1 MSHLL
6 KHAIGIVYPGDHLY
20 WFFFHIGVEGVAFSE
35 PWTPACRTGS
45 GLAGAVHRQPITE
58 PVSTGKP
65 YSLHSSWGLS
75 QIFSAFFHSLQYKSI
90 YLNID
95 WNL

>member
-20 WFFFHIGVEGVAFSE
+20 WFFFQIGVEGVAFSE

-65 YSLHSSWGLS
+65 YSLHSSGDCHKFSLLS
-75 QIFSAFFHSLQYKSI
+75 FICYSTKVFT
-90 YLNID
+90 
-95 WNL
+95 WT